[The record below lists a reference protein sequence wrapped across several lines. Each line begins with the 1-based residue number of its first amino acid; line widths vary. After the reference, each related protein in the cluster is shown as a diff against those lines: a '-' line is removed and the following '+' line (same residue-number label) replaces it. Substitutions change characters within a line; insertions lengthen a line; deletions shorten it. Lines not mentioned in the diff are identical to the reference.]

1 MVTRASIHSFDAFTV
16 IGDQSRAVARSR
28 QLSRQRRIDDEL
40 APLGIPAL
48 ALGMMLIGAGLAFL
62 PLTIGWASDYGPLM
76 VYTAYILHLSLAIAL
91 SVWGGRRIRDHRRF
105 VSYTSDAVQSA
116 LNRR

>member
-1 MVTRASIHSFDAFTV
+1 MVTRASIHSLDAFTA
-16 IGDQSRAVARSR
+16 IGDRSRASAHSR
-28 QLSRQRRIDDEL
+28 LPQQRRIDDEL

-48 ALGMMLIGAGLAFL
+48 ALGMMLIGTGLAFL

-76 VYTAYILHLSLAIAL
+76 VYTAYILYLSLAIAL